1 MLDSPT
7 VPAEMLPQRAFY
19 FLRHGETQYNL
30 ERRFQGSID
39 VPLNDNGVAQAKRA
53 AEILT
58 GKGFTRIVSSPANR
72 VLKTASFTA
81 EASGAPMHIDAD
93 LMEFNVGS
101 FEGRDIIETK
111 RAHGLDEDASFM
123 TILPDDAENWHEF
136 VPRICASVRRW
147 TDQHA
152 SDITFRQNLAMVPAA
167 RAYANETLLIAAHGL
182 VFRALTVALAEQHL
196 VSQNAEPY
204 FFQPTNSGWHI
215 ERLD

>member
-1 MLDSPT
+1 MLFLRGRHDVLDTPT
-7 VPAEMLPQRAFY
+7 VPADLLPQRAFY

-30 ERRFQGSID
+30 ERRFQGTID
-39 VPLNDNGVAQAKRA
+39 VPLNENGVEQAKRA
-53 AEILT
+53 AEILA

-81 EASGAPMHIDAD
+81 EVSGAPMHIDAD

-123 TILPDDAENWHEF
+123 TILPHDADNWHEF

-147 TDQHA
+147 TDKHSQ
-152 SDITFRQNLAMVPAA
+152 
-167 RAYANETLLIAAHGL
+167 ETLLIAAHGL
-182 VFRALTVALAEQHL
+182 VFRALTLALADQHL

-204 FFQPTNSGWHI
+204 FFEPTTNGWSI
-215 ERLD
+215 VRLG

>member
-152 SDITFRQNLAMVPAA
+152 
-167 RAYANETLLIAAHGL
+167 NETLLIAAHGL